1 MECEL
6 RVSGDANLSNLRR
19 ALVQTP
25 TLAVQ
30 WPGRHARYAAIEAT
44 EVGMRQL
51 LHEFRKAGRGACAR
65 PRRQQVAFDRNVTFN

>member
-44 EVGMRQL
+44 EVGMLHL
-51 LHEFRKAGRGACAR
+51 LQEFRKAGRGAR
-65 PRRQQVAFDRNVTFN
+65 PRRQQAVTFDRIV

>member
-19 ALVQTP
+19 ALAQTP
-25 TLAVQ
+25 ALAVQ

-44 EVGMRQL
+44 EVGMLHL
-51 LHEFRKAGRGACAR
+51 LQEFRKAGRGAR
-65 PRRQQVAFDRNVTFN
+65 PRRQQAVTFDRIV